1 MWKQIWRLLVF
12 LLTLIIPTHYKP
24 IRADSSEIRG
34 LKPLLHVIELVLSD
48 FNEKWLIQANQA
60 YKYFTDEW
68 KFIGWIFMINTGV
81 NNFNSPMRLSKQT
94 LRRFFLLLFNCD
106 NFHKNNWSGF
116 HSEKGAHAAFVSPC
130 DTGSVTLLE
139 TLFFESAD
147 PVWAR
152 HSRVLVT
159 NQYVIMS

>member
-48 FNEKWLIQANQA
+48 SNEKWLIQSSVQVF
-60 YKYFTDEW
+60 YWWMKIYLVDLHDQHGG
-68 KFIGWIFMINTGV
+68 KH
-81 NNFNSPMRLSKQT
+81 FNSPMRLSKQT
-94 LRRFFLLLFNCD
+94 LRRLFLLLFNCD
-106 NFHKNNWSGF
+106 NFHKSNWSGF

-130 DTGSVTLLE
+130 DTQAVSRYSKH
-139 TLFFESAD
+139 FSFESAD
-147 PVWAR
+147 PACEHGTR
-152 HSRVLVT
+152 GF
-159 NQYVIMS
+159 